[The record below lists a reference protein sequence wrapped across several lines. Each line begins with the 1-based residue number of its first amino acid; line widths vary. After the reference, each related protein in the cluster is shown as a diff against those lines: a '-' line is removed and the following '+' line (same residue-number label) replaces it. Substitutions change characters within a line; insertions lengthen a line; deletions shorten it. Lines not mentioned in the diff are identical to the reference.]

1 MVAESGH
8 TARVGRRKAVSRSE
22 ILEAAT
28 RIADDEGLDSV
39 SFRVLADRLGTSP
52 MAVHRTSGGIDALRH
67 DLVSTLVGEAV
78 AGIEWPEEWRAVAR
92 TFADTLHD
100 LLMRHP
106 LVLEAHRQAALEA
119 PGADDTAH
127 RVVRAF
133 REAGLGDEQAT
144 YAYATLHDFVTGHVA
159 IRLSRGDFGTV
170 PAERRAVSV
179 YVDHHDYDRRFA
191 AGVRLILDGV
201 AVAVAAGAEARS

>member
-1 MVAESGH
+1 MVAESGD
-8 TARVGRRKAVSRSE
+8 TARVGRRKALSHSE

-28 RIADDEGLDSV
+28 QIADDGGLDAV

-52 MAVHRTSGGIDALRH
+52 MAVHRTSGGIDALRR

-78 AGIEWPEEWRAVAR
+78 AAIEWPGEWRAVAR

-133 REAGLGDEQAT
+133 REAGLGDEKAT

-179 YVDHHDYDRRFA
+179 YAAHHDYDRRFA
-191 AGVRLILDGV
+191 AGVGLILDGV
-201 AVAVAAGAEARS
+201 AVAVGAEARS

>member
-1 MVAESGH
+1 MVTESGD
-8 TARVGRRKAVSRSE
+8 TARVGRRKAVSHSE
-22 ILEAAT
+22 ILEVAT
-28 RIADDEGLDSV
+28 QIADDEGLDAV
-39 SFRVLADRLGTSP
+39 TFRVLADRLGTSP
-52 MAVHRTSGGIDALRH
+52 MAVHRTSGGIAALRH

-78 AGIEWPEEWRAVAR
+78 AAIEWPEEWRAVAR

-119 PGADDTAH
+119 PGADDTSH

-179 YVDHHDYDRRFA
+179 YADHHDYDRRFA

-201 AVAVAAGAEARS
+201 AVAAGAEARS